1 MIKILENN
9 LDIEINKF
17 NKEIKKTNLYMIDVK
32 KESNKDKI
40 ITNISIKEFNNN
52 KLYKVKL
59 IIPKNSKEN
68 IILKYIYEDEE
79 FSFNNIGN
87 KNDQNLKEQ
96 IEKLFFIIEECISY
110 YEMSEL
116 KNKLITEFNKKQINL
131 KKDSNKINSNNN
143 LEKKLDLYTEL
154 SIKKGTLLIRWDY
167 TPNKKIKL
175 IYKKNKTLNFGGLS
189 CAIDY
194 LFFSSNLQRDLKKI

>member
-52 KLYKVKL
+52 KLYKIKL

-131 KKDSNKINSNNN
+131 IKDSNKINSNNN

-175 IYKKNKTLNFGGLS
+175 IYKKNKTLKFGGLS